1 MDNLGVNL
9 SQFQHGSGMGE
20 EGLSAANIS
29 SEQLTNLVKAMEA
42 GHLQGGN
49 LVDTQTNMG
58 ALKTESLERS
68 LKNIT
73 FKESD
78 IRFWKRFPKTAAYNT
93 VEEYNQL
100 TSYGVERGGF
110 NNEGELPEEEDSNYV
125 RKAELVKYMGVTR
138 SVTHP
143 AQLVNTQVG
152 NIILQETMNGIKWI
166 LRKADRALFYG
177 DSVVISQEWNGLYAQ
192 HMNNDQFA
200 TLALYFDSDNVIDLR
215 GKSLREGNIEEGGQT
230 LLNKFAQGDLL
241 VAPPVVLSDFAQN
254 FYDNKRFNVG
264 QGANVINNATVG
276 QHISNFQGM
285 YGLIEFEYDIFAA
298 KIPGNVPSLLG
309 STSAKAPSIP
319 VAGGAPAAAV
329 ADAAGT
335 KFGDGAGDYFY
346 AVGAINRFGES
357 ALLQL
362 GAGVITVSAVQ
373 SVDLEFVAGAGPFT
387 PTGYIVYRSEK
398 DPAGAY
404 ADTVLYPIIN
414 VPAAGTDAKRGS
426 LANGVD
432 GGAAG
437 FVRDRNRWLP
447 RTEEALLMQ
456 GDTDVIEFK
465 QLAPLM
471 KMPLAKLSPADRW
484 MILLYGTPIVYAPS
498 KMIRYINIGR
508 DLT

>member
-1 MDNLGVNL
+1 MDNLSVNL
-9 SQFQHGSGMGE
+9 SDFQHGSGMAD
-20 EGLSAANIS
+20 EGLNAANLS

-42 GHLQGGN
+42 GHLQGGD
-49 LVDTQTNMG
+49 LTGSQTNMG

-100 TSYGVERGGF
+100 TSYGVDRGGF

-152 NIILQETMNGIKWI
+152 NIIQRETTNGIMFI
-166 LRKADRALFYG
+166 LRKADRALLYG
-177 DSVVISQEWNGLYAQ
+177 DSTVVSQEWNGLYAQ
-192 HMNNDQFA
+192 HMANDQYA
-200 TLALYFDSDNVIDLR
+200 DLEAYMSSEHVIDLR
-215 GKSLREGNIEEGGQT
+215 GVKLTEAHLETGGQT
-230 LLNKFAQGDLL
+230 LLRKFAQGNLL
-241 VAPPVVLSDFAQN
+241 VAPPVVLSDFATN
-254 FYDNKRFNVG
+254 FYDQKRFNVNG
-264 QGANVINNATVG
+264 SGAQSTKDATVG

-298 KIPGNVPSLLG
+298 KL
-309 STSAKAPSIP
+309 
-319 VAGGAPAAAV
+319 AGGLPANLGGTSSKAPAAPTPTSGTAGGSGSQFPGSETYFHAV
-329 ADAAGT
+329 S
-335 KFGDGAGDYFY
+335 
-346 AVGAINRFGES
+346 AINRYGES
-357 ALLQL
+357 ALVQI
-362 GAGVITVSAVQ
+362 GTSTAPTVGQ
-373 SVDLEFVAGAGPFT
+373 YVDLIFTATAGPYS
-387 PTGYIVYRSEK
+387 PTGYIIYRSE
-398 DPAGAY
+398 DSALAY
-404 ADTVLYPIIN
+404 AATKLYPIMHIP
-414 VPAAGTDAKRGS
+414 VSGTASKMGS
-426 LANGVD
+426 LAAGVD
-432 GGAAG
+432 GAAALA
-437 FVRDRNRWLP
+437 VRDNNRWLP
-447 RTEEALLMQ
+447 NTEEALLLQ

-498 KMIRYINIGR
+498 KVIRYVNIGR
-508 DLT
+508 N